1 MKKTMKKL
9 LATML
14 VCVMILASLPSAFAA
29 EGEFAISSLAS
40 QINVPNGKTVTVNA
54 DSLPDGTAKLV
65 LYKSKDGVTKGAV
78 AAESEG
84 ASVQVT
90 LSTDD
95 ACFIAEAVDAS
106 GEVLATSNALAMKG
120 SFERESE
127 VRWNLDF
134 SSHSIGAHRW
144 GGGYVQLNDNATG
157 SAAYSGSDY
166 FTAHRANENNTLET
180 KDTGDA
186 DHGTAL
192 HFAAVDTNE
201 VQLNEFMVTH
211 SGSVLKYEEDVMV
224 DALPTTGSA
233 GIVRPM
239 QVVLAGGVWLS
250 PLDMKTDGE
259 NIYFAYGDNVLD
271 AELNTWYNLVCYA
284 DLENCVY
291 SYYIDDTL
299 FATGTIA
306 EGITG
311 GQKFAPRLNNAPGA
325 SMWIDNFKASSVS
338 ISPDG
343 LSFDLVADI
352 QNANVPGGKKV
363 RLTASSLPEGTVKVE
378 FCKADSEGN
387 VKDVIDVVSATET
400 ATYEYEVAKGVNT
413 LIAKCYDAS
422 GSILGKSNKLTFR
435 GYYEEPVAT
444 RWDID
449 FEDEYAGAHR
459 WGYPYVSIY
468 NANGSDISSGGD
480 SLTAH
485 AGTTANSITTE
496 PAADAS
502 HGNAL
507 KFVAA
512 DTNEVQL
519 NEFASTLGGDVLVW
533 EWDWLLSKLPTTGS
547 DATVQ
552 IMQPVVATGNW
563 MSAVFAKVS
572 GETVSITAGSSSIP
586 ASLNTWY
593 NIKAYADLKAGK
605 YTIYVND
612 VVLYSTTI
620 STGLTNGQKVVAK
633 LANATGAEM
642 WIDNYKMYSV
652 TVTENPPPIVLSA
665 NCEDI
670 TAVGG
675 KSYTFTASVLP
686 EETEEVVFWNVT
698 ADGEK
703 ISVIAS
709 TNDTTADL
717 KLKYGTNYILAEA
730 LDASGD
736 VCNKSEIFTLN
747 TKYENTTEVRWD
759 IDFEGEYAGA
769 HRWGAPYVS
778 FFAENGSELT
788 SKGDTL
794 TAHAGSADNVIATE
808 PAQDASHGKA
818 LKFEAR
824 DTAQVQLNE
833 FHATPTGK
841 VIKYEF
847 DYMLDNLPSTG
858 ADATITVMQPVMAG
872 GSWLG
877 ALNVKVS
884 GEEISFAHG
893 SYTQS
898 AKLDT
903 WYKITAYADLENA
916 KISYYIDGKYFASS
930 STATGLTGG
939 QKFVSKL
946 QNAPQAVAWLDNLVI
961 SSLSFETPEIGLGG
975 VSYIIGGEEAESV
988 GAGTLSVIP
997 TVTSNGSALDV
1008 SCFVAV
1014 YNDDELINVK
1024 IAPYSFGEDEV
1035 THTFEAI
1042 DMGTLSGTE
1051 KVKVMLWKNGSV
1063 TPLDVAEILE

>member
-1 MKKTMKKL
+1 
-9 LATML
+9 
-14 VCVMILASLPSAFAA
+14 
-29 EGEFAISSLAS
+29 
-40 QINVPNGKTVTVNA
+40 
-54 DSLPDGTAKLV
+54 
-65 LYKSKDGVTKGAV
+65 
-78 AAESEG
+78 
-84 ASVQVT
+84 
-90 LSTDD
+90 
-95 ACFIAEAVDAS
+95 
-106 GEVLATSNALAMKG
+106 
-120 SFERESE
+120 
-127 VRWNLDF
+127 
-134 SSHSIGAHRW
+134 
-144 GGGYVQLNDNATG
+144 
-157 SAAYSGSDY
+157 
-166 FTAHRANENNTLET
+166 
-180 KDTGDA
+180 
-186 DHGTAL
+186 
-192 HFAAVDTNE
+192 
-201 VQLNEFMVTH
+201 
-211 SGSVLKYEEDVMV
+211 
-224 DALPTTGSA
+224 
-233 GIVRPM
+233 
-239 QVVLAGGVWLS
+239 
-250 PLDMKTDGE
+250 
-259 NIYFAYGDNVLD
+259 
-271 AELNTWYNLVCYA
+271 
-284 DLENCVY
+284 
-291 SYYIDDTL
+291 
-299 FATGTIA
+299 
-306 EGITG
+306 
-311 GQKFAPRLNNAPGA
+311 
-325 SMWIDNFKASSVS
+325 
-338 ISPDG
+338 
-343 LSFDLVADI
+343 
-352 QNANVPGGKKV
+352 
-363 RLTASSLPEGTVKVE
+363 
-378 FCKADSEGN
+378 
-387 VKDVIDVVSATET
+387 
-400 ATYEYEVAKGVNT
+400 
-413 LIAKCYDAS
+413 
-422 GSILGKSNKLTFR
+422 
-435 GYYEEPVAT
+435 
-444 RWDID
+444 
-449 FEDEYAGAHR
+449 
-459 WGYPYVSIY
+459 
-468 NANGSDISSGGD
+468 
-480 SLTAH
+480 
-485 AGTTANSITTE
+485 
-496 PAADAS
+496 
-502 HGNAL
+502 
-507 KFVAA
+507 
-512 DTNEVQL
+512 
-519 NEFASTLGGDVLVW
+519 
-533 EWDWLLSKLPTTGS
+533 
-547 DATVQ
+547 
-552 IMQPVVATGNW
+552 
-563 MSAVFAKVS
+563 
-572 GETVSITAGSSSIP
+572 
-586 ASLNTWY
+586 
-593 NIKAYADLKAGK
+593 
-605 YTIYVND
+605 
-612 VVLYSTTI
+612 
-620 STGLTNGQKVVAK
+620 
-633 LANATGAEM
+633 
-642 WIDNYKMYSV
+642 
-652 TVTENPPPIVLSA
+652 
-665 NCEDI
+665 
-670 TAVGG
+670 VGG